1 MVGDMGHIKP
11 QLQGLASALIL
22 AGALAACKDN
32 RTVTVQYSSEDRG
45 LKMPEPKLADRERCY
60 GIARAQYNDGTAGC
74 DDCAGTAPKDYMPDT
89 WKYVP
94 QGKCAGLGGSL
105 IPGNASK

>member
-1 MVGDMGHIKP
+1 MGHIKP

-22 AGALAACKDN
+22 VGALPACKDN

-45 LKMPEPKLADRERCY
+45 LIMPEPKLADREKCY
-60 GIARAQYNDGTAGC
+60 GIAKAQYNDGTAGC
-74 DDCAGTAPKDYMPDT
+74 DDCAGTATKDYAPDS

-105 IPGNASK
+105 DFDQK